1 MVLHDRRRNDG
12 RKERRPTRDG
22 DTQARQILQSC
33 RRGRRQ
39 ALPSQ
44 PHPSLASSDPV
55 SKDQSDYRSDN
66 DQAKRDLHVR
76 IDISIP
82 DNFSNILHSIKMRM
96 SLASRTIP
104 KLGTNPT
111 KIRIEPGAPT
121 PIAWE
126 QRGHDHG
133 ILVKTIN
140 LVAKDARLLGYLKKN
155 T

>member
-1 MVLHDRRRNDG
+1 
-12 RKERRPTRDG
+12 
-22 DTQARQILQSC
+22 
-33 RRGRRQ
+33 
-39 ALPSQ
+39 
-44 PHPSLASSDPV
+44 
-55 SKDQSDYRSDN
+55 
-66 DQAKRDLHVR
+66 
-76 IDISIP
+76 
-82 DNFSNILHSIKMRM
+82 MRM

-140 LVAKDARLLGYLKKN
+140 LVAKDARLLGYL
-155 T
+155 